1 MVYFKHYYNLQA
13 MQRIVLNM
21 KKKLKIIKD
30 IYTKNDKRAIY
41 SVKNLKSY

>member
-21 KKKLKIIKD
+21 KKNKIIKD
-30 IYTKNDKRAIY
+30 IYTKNDKGAIY
-41 SVKNLKSY
+41 SVKNLKSF

>member
-21 KKKLKIIKD
+21 KKKKIIKD

-41 SVKNLKSY
+41 SVKNLKSF